1 MSNNF
6 CKLGYFKVIHS
17 ICYKFFRLLETY
29 SPFQININNKSYFIF
44 LNKRNSKISNFNNK

>member
-6 CKLGYFKVIHS
+6 FKLIHS
-17 ICYKFFRLLETY
+17 ICYEFFILLETY